1 MIRILF
7 IKPYRASVA
16 TVCTPPLGLLYLASY
31 LREQINDVHIDLVDM
46 RLAEETPE
54 QLISNRDIGGYDVVG
69 ISALNF
75 ESEAAHEIANAIKQ
89 RWPRVITA
97 LGGPYV
103 RSSPERTI
111 SGGGFDWIFDGECE
125 RTFAAA
131 IKAQFVN
138 KCALTGIAGLT
149 WWDESREAHARN
161 PGYDTIPDLDA
172 LPMPAWDLVDFD
184 FYARRP
190 NHNGWLKGTRY
201 ASLFTSRGCPYKCTY
216 CHDIFGKKFRWR
228 SAENVLAEIDHLR
241 TTYGVDEFHIIDDIF
256 NLHKPRMRKIAQQV
270 IDTWGERKLHFCF
283 PNGIRADIFEQRD
296 VPLIAR
302 MGVFQMAIAIET
314 VTPRLQ
320 TLIKKDLDFDNV
332 ARVIEKCDAEG
343 ILSKGF
349 FMIGFPTET
358 VQEIN
363 DTIEFAVKSR
373 LTWAGFFLVVPQEN
387 TPLHDL
393 AQSEAPV
400 ALEHI
405 TVRDYYSDK
414 PWYEY
419 AYGVDLRKI
428 QQRAFRR
435 FYLQPWRMMRIIRH
449 VRPESLWKGLRIFL
463 TIVAIKEPIDQRAH
477 GPQESSMTEVDEAY
491 NNRDAA

>member
-16 TVCTPPLGLLYLASY
+16 TVCTPPLGLLYLASS
-31 LREQINDVHIDLVDM
+31 LREQIGNVHIDLVDM

-54 QLISNRDIGGYDVVG
+54 KLVKSRNIGDYDIVG
-69 ISALNF
+69 VSALNF

-89 RWPRVITA
+89 RWPHVITA

-111 SGGGFDWIFDGECE
+111 SGGGFDWIFDGEAE

-131 IKAQFVN
+131 VRAQFVN
-138 KCALTGIAGLT
+138 KCALTGIAGLI
-149 WWDESREAHARN
+149 WWNNDQGEHVRN
-161 PGYDTIPDLDA
+161 PGFDTVPDLDA

-228 SAENVLAEIDHLR
+228 SAENVLAEIDYLR
-241 TTYGVDEFHIIDDIF
+241 REYGIDEFHIIDDIF
-256 NLHKPRMRKIAQQV
+256 NLHKPRMREIAQR
-270 IDTWGERKLHFCF
+270 IIETWGERKLHFCF

-320 TLIKKDLDFDNV
+320 DLIRKDLDFVNV
-332 ARVIEKCDAEG
+332 EKVIAKCDEEG
-343 ILSKGF
+343 ILTKGF

-358 VQEIN
+358 LEEVN
-363 DTIEFAVKSR
+363 NTIEFAVKSR

-387 TPLHDL
+387 TPLHEL

-414 PWYEY
+414 PWYEH

-435 FYLQPWRMMRIIRH
+435 FYLQPWRILRIICH
-449 VRPESLWKGLRIFL
+449 VRPESLLKGLKIFL
-463 TIVAIKEPIDQRAH
+463 TIVAIKEPTQQRAH
-477 GPQESSMTEVDEAY
+477 GPAESPDLEASETS
-491 NNRDAA
+491 NTRDAA